1 MNWGATPV
9 VFGHRGYAARAPE
22 NTLAGFRLAAEH
34 KVPGI
39 ELDIHLTA
47 DKHLVVLHDHNLFRT
62 TGLDAGVEQTRYDE
76 MRELD
81 AGSWFD
87 PAFSSERLPLLEDI
101 LAEFGSSFVYD
112 IEIKQEGRAATGI
125 EEQLLGVIR
134 RFGLEANCFVSSFNP
149 FPLRRF
155 RKMAPDIPVA
165 AIYSSHDDVPPI
177 LRCGLGAY
185 MSGFPQLVKPHHV
198 KINRLWAWYHIGLR
212 RRIVLPWTVNDAETA
227 LRMAACGVAGIITD
241 DPGMVLEL
249 LSASAAESLGN

>member
-1 MNWGATPV
+1 MNWGATPL

-47 DKHLVVLHDHNLFRT
+47 DKQLVVVHDYNLSRT
-62 TGLDAGVEQTRYDE
+62 TGLDAVVEQTPYE
-76 MRELD
+76 HMRELD

-87 PAFSSERLPLLEDI
+87 PAFSGERLALLEDI
-101 LAEFGSSFVYD
+101 LAEFGSNFVYD
-112 IEIKQEGRAATGI
+112 IEIKQEGKAATGI
-125 EEQLLGVIR
+125 EELLLGVIR

-155 RKMAPDIPVA
+155 GKMAPEIPVA

-177 LRCGLGAY
+177 LRYGLGAY
-185 MSGFPQLVKPHHV
+185 ISGAPQVVKPHHV

-212 RRIVLPWTVNDAETA
+212 RRMVLPWTVNDQETA
-227 LRMAACGVAGIITD
+227 RRMAAYGVAGIISD

-249 LSASAAESLGN
+249 LSPGAAE